1 MQSIAPDSEPD
12 SSSWKTAWKMPGY
25 YLWML
30 AIAAMIYNSIVYK
43 GYKLQNYPVWVFFLL
58 LVYYAFVKL
67 WYNASIVPNDNN
79 FSPDAPTFIKIMNF
93 TLFIAII
100 LALIPLT
107 LKMGTHVA
115 LIAYMSMLVA
125 WFIYRFYKTWHEGTK
140 AIDIMVKPNLNAIY
154 FALSVLFPIS
164 MIYNATND
172 ANAIYK
178 KEVEDATNKR
188 AVPSP
193 LGYNIVVG
201 SAIVI
206 VMVALIMF
214 RWNHADFMQTTKQLS
229 LSMFA
234 DFFKSFPLLQYLK
247 FVADNNYIDAAKRV
261 TMIALLA
268 YVAYLIYGVYIKKNS
283 LSMCPD
289 SPSPTPTP
297 TPTGTPAP
305 TPTPTTP
312 TPTPTPTV
320 TPEPTSFS
328 SLVESFFESFSSFFD
343 HPEVFST
350 CFDHPEFFGTSD
362 IPCVNTLFWV
372 LIYCSIINVAN
383 WITKTY
389 GTSLIG
395 TSSTKGAF
403 ERMWEEKTNGINGT
417 TINAGQP
424 SENPP
429 TDVGTLIRLLVF
441 PFYWIFTLF
450 AQHPV
455 ASIIGMIAFA
465 VLGLLL
471 YRSSFNLTTFMEGQR
486 GTVITLFAL
495 FIVSLFVFGMYSMN
509 SSTTGMVQGVMSYG
523 QFIAKTGIII
533 AVAVCVVSLLL
544 YCLSSHSK
552 LARVASIAQYG
563 ITALICIAGIAIVIG
578 LARTVFSTSRKMGGS
593 MFQVSPDS
601 NWVINLLKLIANLL
615 FYLPCLMLDTVD
627 MLKEQYRLTTHTFL
641 IILAMEA
648 AFILAGHLL
657 PSAVVKALNHTGVH
671 VLSAPISMTKLTP
684 MTAHEI
690 HFVDVNTAAD
700 PTPEKSRPNS
710 VLLHNYN
717 YGLSSWFYIH
727 PQPPNTNSSY
737 DTSSYMNMLTMGDSF
752 GPVIQYNP
760 KLNAMQFSIYGKPI
774 KSPNGTF
781 TVTDIPLQTWNN
793 VVINSDKGMV
803 DIFINNSLIYTGT
816 HLPDKQSQEWFTIST
831 GQADGIH
838 GEICNIMLN
847 TTPFTKTEIAW
858 LYNTNKA
865 LNPPV
870 VGAGQTSSDDTTNS
884 NSNSNSDS
892 DSNSNSDNSD
902 SDSGNSGMKT
912 FSIVGAVFGALFGL
926 LFNDKADALKGLVMG
941 AIIFGLIGAL
951 MGKLFGA
958 DGTIAY
964 ILKTG
969 ANVFVDTF

>member
-1 MQSIAPDSEPD
+1 MQSIAPVPDEP
-12 SSSWKTAWKMPGY
+12 SWKTWWKKPGF

-30 AIAAMIYNSIVYK
+30 AICAMIYNSIVYK
-43 GYKLQNYPVWVFFLL
+43 DLRMDNSVWLFFLFL
-58 LVYYAFVKL
+58 GYYMFVKL
-67 WYNASIVPNDNN
+67 WYSVSIEYVSLPDSLPNANAMKTALSVFNSLLTIIVFVLVCVFFGDMWYGIVIYVLMIVYYVYKNNQSGTVRFAQGSLNANYFAFSILFP
-79 FSPDAPTFIKIMNF
+79 IKII
-93 TLFIAII
+93 IAII
-100 LALIPLT
+100 NHAAAVYAEAKKDAI
-107 LKMGTHVA
+107 
-115 LIAYMSMLVA
+115 
-125 WFIYRFYKTWHEGTK
+125 TK
-140 AIDIMVKPNLNAIY
+140 KD
-154 FALSVLFPIS
+154 
-164 MIYNATND
+164 
-172 ANAIYK
+172 
-178 KEVEDATNKR
+178 KES
-188 AVPSP
+188 VPSP
-193 LGYNIVVG
+193 LGYEIVIG
-201 SAIVI
+201 SAVAICV
-206 VMVALIMF
+206 VALIMF
-214 RWNHADFMQTTKQLS
+214 RYNYADLMQKSTEIAKSSLINFVTT
-229 LSMFA
+229 
-234 DFFKSFPLLQYLK
+234 FPLIQYFK
-247 FVADNNYIDAAKRV
+247 YVVNNDYMDVAKRV
-261 TMIALLA
+261 IVVALSA
-268 YVAYLIYGVYIKKNS
+268 YVAYLMYGVYIKKNS
-283 LSMCPD
+283 LSMCLD
-289 SPSPTPTP
+289 SPTPTPTDAPAPTPTPTP
-297 TPTGTPAP
+297 TPTGTPA
-305 TPTPTTP
+305 
-312 TPTPTPTV
+312 
-320 TPEPTSFS
+320 PTSFS
-328 SLVESFFESFSSFFD
+328 SLVESFFESFSSLFD
-343 HPEVFST
+343 HPEVLST

-372 LIYCSIINVAN
+372 LMYCSIINGAN
-383 WITKTY
+383 WITKTF
-389 GTSLIG
+389 GTSVIG
-395 TSSTKGAF
+395 TSSTKGVF
-403 ERMWEEKTNGINGT
+403 ERMWEKWTNTNGT
-417 TINAGQP
+417 TNAGQP

-429 TDVGTLIRLLVF
+429 TDIGTLIRLLVF
-441 PFYWIFTLF
+441 PVYWIFTLF

-455 ASIIGMIAFA
+455 AVIIGMIAFA

-471 YRSSFNLTTFMEGQR
+471 YSSSFDLTTFMEGQR

-495 FIVSLFVFGMYSMN
+495 FIVSLIVFGVYAMN
-509 SSTTGMVQGVMSYG
+509 SSTTGMVEGAMSYG

-533 AVAVCVVSLLL
+533 AVAVCAVSLLL
-544 YCLSSHSK
+544 YCLSSQSK

-601 NWVINLLKLIANLL
+601 NWVMNLLKLIANLL

-627 MLKEQYRLTTHTFL
+627 MLKEQYGLTTHTFL

-690 HFVDVNTAAD
+690 HFVDVDTAAD

-717 YGLSSWFYIH
+717 YGLSSWLYIH
-727 PQPPNTNSSY
+727 PQPPNTNSNY
-737 DTSSYMNMLTMGDSF
+737 DASSYMNILTMGDSF
-752 GPVIQYNP
+752 GPVIKYNP

-774 KSPNGTF
+774 ASPNGPF
-781 TVTDIPLQTWNN
+781 TLTDIPLQTWNN

-870 VGAGQTSSDDTTNS
+870 VGADQTASDDTNNSNS

-892 DSNSNSDNSD
+892 N

-941 AIIFGLIGAL
+941 AITFGLIGAL